1 MSADLNSSPQ
11 IDVIIIGAGL
21 SGLQAARSLQDAG
34 LKTLVLEARSRVGGM
49 TWTVTGKDGIGVSDL
64 GAEWL
69 NDTTQPHVYELA
81 LKLGLEV
88 SEVRVSG
95 DAIFQGFDSGTVR
108 HAYGEQAPVSHSH
121 VELFL
126 DREIIS
132 LFANSRVDNR
142 SCPAG
147 NMTPSTK

>member
-1 MSADLNSSPQ
+1 MSADLNSSPE
-11 IDVIIIGAGL
+11 IDVVIIGAGL

-49 TWTVTGKDGIGVSDL
+49 TWTVAGKDGTGISDL

-69 NDTTQPHVYELA
+69 NDTTQPHVYQLA

-88 SEVRVSG
+88 SEVKVSG
-95 DAIFQGFDSGTVR
+95 DAIFQGLDKGTVR
-108 HAYGEQAPVSHSH
+108 HAYGEQAPVSHTH
-121 VELFL
+121 VEVFL

-132 LFANSRVDNR
+132 PFANSRVAYH
-142 SCPAG
+142 SCLAG
-147 NMTPSTK
+147 NMSSSTR

>member
-1 MSADLNSSPQ
+1 MSADLNSSPE

-49 TWTVTGKDGIGVSDL
+49 TWTVTGKDGSGISDL

-69 NDTTQPHVYELA
+69 NDTTQPHVYQLA

-88 SEVRVSG
+88 SEVKVSG
-95 DAIFQGFDSGTVR
+95 DAIFQGLDNGTVR
-108 HAYGEQAPVSHSH
+108 HAYGEQAPVSHTH
-121 VELFL
+121 VEVFL
-126 DREIIS
+126 DREKFTP
-132 LFANSRVDNR
+132 FANSRVAYH
-142 SCPAG
+142 SCLAG
-147 NMTPSTK
+147 NMSSSIR

>member
-1 MSADLNSSPQ
+1 MSTDPSSSTE

-49 TWTVTGKDGIGVSDL
+49 TLTVAGKHGSGVSDL

-69 NDTTQPHVYELA
+69 NDTTQPHVYQLA

-88 SEVRVSG
+88 SEVKVSG
-95 DAIFQGFDSGTVR
+95 DAIFQGPDNGTVR
-108 HAYGEQAPVSHSH
+108 HAYGEQAPVSYTH
-121 VELFL
+121 VEV
-126 DREIIS
+126 S
-132 LFANSRVDNR
+132 LIER
-142 SCPAG
+142 
-147 NMTPSTK
+147 